1 MERRTVFLELSLEQV
16 QAAIEHCGLHD
27 SVAAASPLHGGRAN
41 TLYRLRCEGGRALVL
56 RLYARD
62 PATCAKE
69 VALRRLLRP
78 GVPVAP
84 LVGFHAQPLPGAGV
98 PAAVFEYVE
107 GETLDRLL
115 VTEEPPRLLRLAQQ
129 IGKVLASIAAVT
141 FPRSGDLVSADG
153 RELAIR
159 GWNFGGKS
167 FTRFCVEDTPA
178 GARMGEE
185 LARRLLAYEARC
197 MERWPDEGL
206 EARLVHGDFNP
217 SNIVVRDGE
226 VAAMLDWEFAHAG
239 DTLMDFG
246 NILRRRDSADLPEGA
261 GPALAEGFRAEG
273 GRLPADWR
281 ERAAYI
287 DVSSACEGLASAEDR
302 PLVHAAALRQI
313 AETLERE
320 RG

>member
-1 MERRTVFLELSLEQV
+1 MERRTVFLELSLKQV
-16 QAAIEHCGLHD
+16 QAAITHCGVHD
-27 SVAAASPLHGGRAN
+27 SVVAASPLNGGRAN
-41 TLYRLRCEGGRALVL
+41 TLYRVRCDGGRALVL

-62 PATCAKE
+62 RASCAKE
-69 VALRRLLRP
+69 VALRRFLRP
-78 GVPVAP
+78 AVPVAP
-84 LVGFHAQPLPGAGV
+84 LVGFHTQPLPGAGV
-98 PAAVFEYVE
+98 PAAVFEFVE

-129 IGKVLASIAAVT
+129 IGKIMASIAGVT
-141 FPRSGDLVSADG
+141 FPQSGDLVSTDG
-153 RELAIR
+153 RDLAVQ

-167 FTRFCVEDTPA
+167 FTRYCVEDTPA
-178 GARMGEE
+178 GARMGDE

-197 MERWPDEGL
+197 EERWPDEGL

-246 NILRRRDSADLPEGA
+246 NILRRRANSDLPEGFA
-261 GPALAEGFRAEG
+261 PALAEGYRAEG
-273 GRLPADWR
+273 GSLAADWR

-287 DVSSACEGLASAEDR
+287 DVSSACAFLASAEDK
-302 PLVHAAALRQI
+302 PLVHGEALRQI
-313 AETLERE
+313 RETLAGER
-320 RG
+320 R